1 MNLFYK
7 INFYFAI
14 SLTLLFIFIVY
25 FKILKMSILTV
36 YKLNKRILGWN

>member
-36 YKLNKRILGWN
+36 CKLNKRILGWN